1 MDYFRANN
9 IEVAQQVYASW
20 SKEQATEQSKGLIN
34 RHSNISIIWAASDLM
49 AISAQDACNFYCSEN
64 QKVSIERFD
73 WLSLSLEKIASGELN
88 ASVGG
93 HFMMGAWAL
102 VSLYDYQ
109 NKSPYWLKHKNLLI
123 PMGVIN
129 QDNVKSYQWM
139 KEDPNWRVI
148 NYKVTSLVL
157 NKQDEYQL
165 DLIPKIWKKS

>member
-9 IEVAQQVYASW
+9 IEVAQKAYASW
-20 SKEQATEQSKGLIN
+20 SKEQETEQTKGLIN

-123 PMGVIN
+123 PMGLLIKITLKVI
-129 QDNVKSYQWM
+129 SG
-139 KEDPNWRVI
+139 
-148 NYKVTSLVL
+148 
-157 NKQDEYQL
+157 
-165 DLIPKIWKKS
+165 